1 MFILVVSQIQ
11 QSSFHRSLQILIASP
26 GEFKHI
32 KPCIIH
38 ENKYIDCSIQMP
50 NMISAVRNEYPYL
63 FAFTEIHQSSNEE
76 KAYNQPAK
84 LVKIDDENQ
93 TITFRW
99 STVNADVFPS
109 GLKMLISGTLKYF
122 GTTNLT
128 IDITPS
134 MKKSFFMKNKI
145 SNLK

>member
-1 MFILVVSQIQ
+1 
-11 QSSFHRSLQILIASP
+11 
-26 GEFKHI
+26 
-32 KPCIIH
+32 
-38 ENKYIDCSIQMP
+38 
-50 NMISAVRNEYPYL
+50 MISAVRNEYPYL

-84 LVKIDDENQ
+84 LVEIDDENQ